1 MLIPVF
7 YRYLLI
13 FALVFCL
20 IFDYPVALRSL
31 ATEGLISDEDQEI
44 TNGYPWADSDL
55 SENINA
61 YSISDPKEDFHLYA
75 CKDLLIEKKYID
87 GYSAWN
93 NYSEAATLVDSRAME
108 LLEQDDLEGHDA
120 ALVQD
125 MYDLLLDWD
134 ARDKTGFNE
143 IKKLTDPVL
152 EADSL
157 EELTEYLLTT
167 DGLIFLVNFVSIGIH
182 PSYND
187 SGHNA
192 VFISPESLLLDDPA
206 EYETLTEYGEMTD
219 SYNKKMFLYYSGRA
233 GMDEGTAKKMFES
246 ARELEN
252 KLSRKMFTAEET
264 LRDDYVERANNEMT
278 YEELEELSGNF
289 PLTDILKASDNV
301 YDGVYVVTE
310 PEYLKYLNEIYTE
323 ENLEAIRSIVYINAL
338 LDLGEYTDKAARDYE
353 LDTENEC
360 YGTSYWYTDEEVA
373 YDKLQNILP
382 EPLGKIYVDA
392 YGSAED
398 RKKLENVCEEV
409 IENYRE
415 MLSDNPWTSGKT
427 KEQAIN
433 KLNAIDICVAYP
445 DHWTDYSKL
454 SFDGCTLYTA
464 LRDTVAFYDA
474 LEDESIGK
482 PVDKSCWAREV
493 NTLECNAFYDPAEN
507 TVYICMG
514 MMEKPFYY
522 PDMPIEELYAS
533 VAGFWIGHEISHSF
547 DSNGARYDA
556 EGNLRNWWT
565 KEDRDAFESRIEKLD
580 AYLDTIVPFGDY
592 HVTGK
597 SVDTEMLADI
607 TGLQCALKMAG
618 KVPDFDYD
626 SFFRCYAK
634 LNVSII
640 FYSQELSLLLY
651 DPHPLNYLRTNVA
664 VQQFDEFY
672 ETYDVKPGDTMYL
685 APPQR
690 VAVW

>member
-1 MLIPVF
+1 MLIPLL
-7 YRYLLI
+7 YKKLLI
-13 FALVFCL
+13 FALIFCL

-31 ATEGLISDEDQEI
+31 LTDGVITDEEED
-44 TNGYPWADSDL
+44 TANGYPWADTDL
-55 SENINA
+55 AENINA
-61 YSISDPKEDFHLYA
+61 YAVSDPKEDFHFYA

-93 NYSEAATLVDSRAME
+93 NYSEASTMVDSRAME
-108 LLEQDDLEGHDA
+108 LLERDDLKGHDA
-120 ALVQD
+120 TLVQD
-125 MYDLLLDWD
+125 MYGLLMDWD
-134 ARDKTGFNE
+134 ARDKTGFTE
-143 IKKLTDPVL
+143 VKLLTDPIL
-152 EADSL
+152 NAGSL
-157 EELTEYLLTT
+157 EELTEQLLTE
-167 DGLIFLVNFVSIGIH
+167 DGLIFLVNFISTSVH

-187 SGHNA
+187 SRHNA

-206 EYETLTEYGEMTD
+206 EYENLTEYGEMTD
-219 SYNKKMFLYYSGRA
+219 SYNRKMFLYYSDRM
-233 GMDEGTAKKMFES
+233 GMDEADAEKMFES
-246 ARELEN
+246 ARALEE
-252 KLSRKMFTAEET
+252 KLSRKMLTAEET
-264 LRDDYVERANNEMT
+264 LRDDYVEKANNEMS
-278 YEELEELSGNF
+278 YKELEELSVNF
-289 PLTDILKASDNV
+289 PLTDILKASNIV

-310 PEYLKYLNEIYTE
+310 PVYLKYLNEIYTE
-323 ENLEAIRSIVYINAL
+323 DNLEAIRSIVYINAL
-338 LDLGEYTDKAARDYE
+338 LDLGEYTDKAARDFE

-360 YGTSYWYTDEEVA
+360 YGTSYWYTEEEAA
-373 YDKLQNILP
+373 YDKLQDILP
-382 EPLGKIYVDA
+382 EPLGKIYVDN

-398 RKKLENVCEEV
+398 RRKLEDLCSEV

-415 MLSDNPWTSGKT
+415 MLSDNPWISDKT
-427 KEQAIN
+427 KEEAIK

-445 DHWTDYSKL
+445 DHWTDYSSL
-454 SFDGCTLYTA
+454 SLDGCTLYKA
-464 LRDTVAFYDA
+464 LRNIVDFYDK
-474 LEDESIGK
+474 LEDESVGK
-482 PVDKSCWAREV
+482 PVDRRYWAREV

-507 TVYICMG
+507 TVYICTG

-522 PDMPIEELYAS
+522 PDMPVEELYAS

-565 KEDRDAFESRIEKLD
+565 EEDKAAFRSRIEKLD

-607 TGLQCALKMAG
+607 TGLQCALKMAE
-618 KVPDFDYD
+618 KLPDFDYD
-626 SFFRCYAK
+626 SFFRLYAK
-634 LNVSII
+634 LNVSIV

-685 APPQR
+685 SPPQR